1 MADAFIPIVPDCHA
15 QRLGQLVDLSWD
27 IFRSRFLA
35 GRHPILKEAPFQHH
49 FANVISSVGSLFCI
63 SRDDSFLVDLETRIE
78 NVRGKSKYIDITCS
92 FPNANVSCAIELKFK
107 TAQQGAQDHG
117 RVDAYTDI
125 EALELVCPKH
135 FTFGRF
141 FMITDSKT
149 YRYKSTRGVGT
160 VFCMHDGHR
169 TPVQTPLACT
179 HSKGR
184 ENVVVTLSNEYTF
197 NWDQAGNWHFLA
209 LPVIAV

>member
-15 QRLGQLVDLSWD
+15 QRLGQLVDLSWG

-107 TAQQGAQDHG
+107 TAQQGAQDYG

-149 YRYKSTRGVGT
+149 FAINPRGALARY
-160 VFCMHDGHR
+160 F
-169 TPVQTPLACT
+169 ACT
-179 HSKGR
+179 MVTARQSKRHSPALTARGAKM
-184 ENVVVTLSNEYTF
+184 LSLRCQMNILLTGIKP
-197 NWDQAGNWHFLA
+197 ATGTS
-209 LPVIAV
+209 